1 MTVVEQTDSA
11 QKDRGD
17 ERPSVE
23 LVVVIPTFNER
34 DNVNP
39 LLGRLE
45 TTLQGI
51 NWEVIFVD
59 DDSPDGTAEHVRQI
73 ALRNPHVRVIQRIG
87 RRGLT
92 SACVE
97 GVLSSSAPY
106 FAVMDGDMQH
116 DESILPS
123 MLRSLK
129 EQGLDIVIGSRYVE
143 GGSTAGWEKKR
154 QRFSRLGK
162 PSRTACDWGQS

>member
-1 MTVVEQTDSA
+1 MTVVERADSA

-17 ERPSVE
+17 KRPSVE

-45 TTLQGI
+45 ATLQGI
-51 NWEVIFVD
+51 HWKVIFVD

-73 ALRNPHVRVIQRIG
+73 ALRNPHVRVLKRIG

-106 FAVMDGDMQH
+106 LAVMDGDMQH

-123 MLRSLK
+123 MLR
-129 EQGLDIVIGSRYVE
+129 
-143 GGSTAGWEKKR
+143 
-154 QRFSRLGK
+154 
-162 PSRTACDWGQS
+162 

>member
-1 MTVVEQTDSA
+1 MRDAETADTSRALSASGCALSTHQSLSEAGIGPVRVAEAPASA

-73 ALRNPHVRVIQRIG
+73 ALRNPHVRVIQRI
-87 RRGLT
+87 
-92 SACVE
+92 
-97 GVLSSSAPY
+97 
-106 FAVMDGDMQH
+106 
-116 DESILPS
+116 
-123 MLRSLK
+123 
-129 EQGLDIVIGSRYVE
+129 
-143 GGSTAGWEKKR
+143 
-154 QRFSRLGK
+154 
-162 PSRTACDWGQS
+162 